1 MGIFGKP
8 KLRPYDG
15 APAVPLAFADAAPI
29 TPMGAMPNIQTPDIP
44 QPKRSF
50 FGQGGIGRLIAGS
63 IGDAL
68 TQNAGLG
75 TPFMSAMQQR
85 QQQDYEDE
93 LYQRRSAQD
102 WAKFVKQH
110 EYEAAHPKA
119 PAPND
124 TERDY
129 QFILEKD
136 GPEAAQLWLKNRYDP
151 IVNIPLPDG
160 VYLGPRSQLPSTVG
174 GAPVKTQ
181 PKGQLRPY
189 GGPMPSASG
198 GFR

>member
-1 MGIFGKP
+1 MGIFGSRKPYMGAQIREDANAPKLTDLLGQSTGETQMPWDDAPQAMPKP
-8 KLRPYDG
+8 KS
-15 APAVPLAFADAAPI
+15 
-29 TPMGAMPNIQTPDIP
+29 
-44 QPKRSF
+44 SF
-50 FGQGGIGRLIAGS
+50 FGQGGIGRILLGS

-68 TQNAGLG
+68 SGQ
-75 TPFMSAMQQR
+75 PIYREAMQQR
-85 QQQDYEDE
+85 QRQEYEDQ
-93 LYQRRSAQD
+93 LYQRRSAQE
-102 WAKFVKQH
+102 WADFTRKH
-110 EYEAAHPKA
+110 DYEVAHPKA